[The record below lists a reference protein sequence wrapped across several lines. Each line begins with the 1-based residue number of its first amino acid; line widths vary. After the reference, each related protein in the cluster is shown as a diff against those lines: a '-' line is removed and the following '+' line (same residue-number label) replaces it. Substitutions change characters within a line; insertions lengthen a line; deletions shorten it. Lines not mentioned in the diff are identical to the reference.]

1 MSTISTPLPG
11 MLSVRAL
18 IFGPILE
25 YFADDPGKLKTLLAR
40 EQLSPEVLADP
51 YEAIPLQSYLSIFE
65 AAAELAGDPLFG
77 ARLGFGMRPGN
88 LAPIGL
94 RAVQAGTIRG
104 ALSAFARWSGA
115 LQSATQSSLTA
126 EDDQLVFSYRLTAPV
141 LIASRQDTEF
151 SLAAVCRLI
160 RGAFD
165 PRWRPLE
172 IRFTHPPIAEKP
184 RLEALFRAPVRH
196 SQPTNAIV
204 FSAAEADRVH
214 RTEDPDMI
222 ALIERHLQDLT
233 ADAGRTESLAA
244 QVEALIDLYLGVRPI
259 DLPGIAAALRMA
271 PRSLQRRLAA
281 EGHSLSGLLRQQRQR
296 RAEVLLRERGLSV
309 EAVAQALGYA
319 DGTVFWRA
327 WRQWT
332 GAPPSRGPE
341 GP

>member
-1 MSTISTPLPG
+1 M
-11 MLSVRAL
+11 
-18 IFGPILE
+18 
-25 YFADDPGKLKTLLAR
+25 KTLLAR

-104 ALSAFARWSGA
+104 ALTAFARWSGA
-115 LQSATQSSLTA
+115 LQSATQSSLT
-126 EDDQLVFSYRLTAPV
+126 EEEDQLVFTYRLTAPV

-151 SLAAVCRLI
+151 SLAAVSRLI

-184 RLEALFRAPVRH
+184 RLEALFRARCAIPSPSMPSSFPPPR
-196 SQPTNAIV
+196 PTGA
-204 FSAAEADRVH
+204 SRRGPGHDRADR
-214 RTEDPDMI
+214 
-222 ALIERHLQDLT
+222 A
-233 ADAGRTESLAA
+233 ASAGSDRRCGPRRKPGH
-244 QVEALIDLYLGVRPI
+244 QVEALIELYLGVRPI
-259 DLPGIAAALRMA
+259 DLPTIAAALRMA
-271 PRSLQRRLAA
+271 PRSLQRRLAE
-281 EGHSLSGLLRQQRQR
+281 EGQSLSGLLRRQRQR

-327 WRQWT
+327 WRSWT
-332 GAPPSRGPE
+332 GEAPSRPA
-341 GP
+341 PN

>member
-1 MSTISTPLPG
+1 MSATSSPLPG

-40 EQLSPEVLADP
+40 EKLSPEVLADP

-65 AAAELAGDPLFG
+65 TAAELAGDPLFG

-94 RAVQAGTIRG
+94 RAVQAGTIRS
-104 ALSAFARWSGA
+104 ALAAFARWSGA

-126 EDDQLVFSYRLTAPV
+126 EDDQLVFTYRLTAPV

-151 SLAAVCRLI
+151 SLAAVSRLI

-172 IRFTHPPIAEKP
+172 IRFTHPPIPEKA
-184 RLEALFRAPVRH
+184 RLEALFRAPVRY

-214 RTEDPDMI
+214 RAEDPDMI

-233 ADAGRTESLAA
+233 ADVSRAESLVT
-244 QVEALIDLYLGVRPI
+244 QVEALIDLYLGVRAI
-259 DLPGIAAALRMA
+259 DVPTIAAALRMA
-271 PRSLQRRLAA
+271 PRSLQRGLAA
-281 EGHSLSGLLRQQRQR
+281 EGASLSGLLRQQRQR

-327 WRQWT
+327 WRNWT
-332 GAPPSRGPE
+332 GVAPSRLP
-341 GP
+341 PK